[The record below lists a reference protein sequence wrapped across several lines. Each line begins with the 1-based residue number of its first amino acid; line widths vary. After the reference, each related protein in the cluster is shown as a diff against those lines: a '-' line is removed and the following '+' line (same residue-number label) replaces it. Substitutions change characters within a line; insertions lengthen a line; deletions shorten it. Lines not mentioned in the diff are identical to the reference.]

1 MSPSPRFW
9 HQKITLNLAS
19 LIREHLRK
27 HKGTGEVA
35 ISPSD
40 VELSAADVYQ
50 PDIYFIAQERLGILN
65 EQGPGGAPDLVVEVL
80 SPGTAKLDLGPKR
93 EVYGASGVKEMW
105 IVDGRAKKIDLYLLE
120 GSELKLARSIVP
132 GEQIATPLIPDLLLD
147 VREIFES

>member
-9 HQKITLNLAS
+9 HQKITLNPAS

-40 VELSAADVYQ
+40 VELSRADVYQ
-50 PDIYFIAQERLGILN
+50 PDIYFISHERLGILN
-65 EQGPGGAPDLVVEVL
+65 EQGPAGAPDLVVEVL

-105 IVDGRAKKIDLYLLE
+105 IISGQHKKIEIYLLE
-120 GSELKLARSIVP
+120 GSELKLARTAAP
-132 GEQIATPLIPDLLLD
+132 GEQVATPLIPGLTLD

>member
-9 HQKITLNLAS
+9 HQQIIGNIFAPM
-19 LIREHLRK
+19 REHLRRNPIGK
-27 HKGTGEVA
+27 VT

-40 VELSAADVYQ
+40 VELSNADVYQ
-50 PDIYFIAQERLGILN
+50 PNIYFIAQERLGILN

-105 IVDGRAKKIDLYLLE
+105 IIDGRQKKIDIYLLE
-120 GSELKLARSIVP
+120 GSELKLPRTVAS
-132 GEQIATPLIPDLLLD
+132 GEQVATPLIPGLTLD